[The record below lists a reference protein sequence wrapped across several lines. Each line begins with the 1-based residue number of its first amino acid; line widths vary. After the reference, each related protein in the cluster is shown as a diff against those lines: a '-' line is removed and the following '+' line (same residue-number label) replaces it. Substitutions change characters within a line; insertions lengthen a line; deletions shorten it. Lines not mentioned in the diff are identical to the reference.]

1 MSVARPNDTRARIE
15 AAALALFAAKGVD
28 GASTRD
34 IAKAVGVTEG
44 ALYRH
49 FASKDALA
57 KALFRD
63 RYGRFARAIETIR
76 SKKTPF
82 DEKVRALVAFFYA
95 SFDDDP
101 DAFAYVLISQHD
113 HLRDLDPNAPENA
126 VAALTQL
133 IEDAMAAGDIPK
145 ADVPLTAALALGLVV
160 QPAIFRIYGRLA
172 EPPSAHVET
181 VSAAVLRAVS
191 SERSALQLSPVGR
204 GHEAKPSG

>member
-1 MSVARPNDTRARIE
+1 MSGVARDTRARIE

-49 FASKDALA
+49 FASKDELA

-76 SKKTPF
+76 GQKTPF
-82 DEKVRALVAFFYA
+82 GEKVAALVRFFYA

-101 DAFAYVLISQHD
+101 DGFAYVLIAQHD
-113 HLRDLDPNAPENA
+113 HLRDLAPDTPDNA
-126 VAALTQL
+126 VAALIRL

-145 ADVPLTAALALGLVV
+145 GDVALAAALALGLVV
-160 QPAIFRIYGRLA
+160 QPAVFFLYGRLA
-172 EPPSAHVET
+172 ERPSAHAAAVT
-181 VSAAVLRAVS
+181 AAVLRAV
-191 SERSALQLSPVGR
+191 R
-204 GHEAKPSG
+204 G